1 MEPDPDVLDMVR
13 RQLDRD
19 PPPSTEALYG
29 RAARINDQIYGLSL
43 RQFNA
48 TYVLRVKRERKRAER
63 ERERR
68 GREPAVGSSPAGEP
82 GGAAR
87 EEEGGDDG
95 GSDDD
100 GPRPGGFLEKLREAE
115 ADGEAEDSASA
126 GTGGGGEGVSEAGR
140 RPLRERIRGVLWGY
154 ARQVA
159 GAGGMAGAVAAVEAV
174 DERVDDIVEL
184 AGLAGREPAAD

>member
-63 ERERR
+63 DRERTERERTA
-68 GREPAVGSSPAGEP
+68 GSPAAAEP
-82 GGAAR
+82 GGADPER
-87 EEEGGDDG
+87 DGDRDSDG
-95 GSDDD
+95 DD

-115 ADGEAEDSASA
+115 ADGEAEDPASA
-126 GTGGGGEGVSEAGR
+126 GPGEGGEGVSEAER

-159 GAGGMAGAVAAVEAV
+159 GAAGMAGAVTAVEAV
-174 DERVDDIVEL
+174 DEHVDDIIEL
-184 AGLAGREPAAD
+184 AGLVGREPAAD

>member
-63 ERERR
+63 ERERT
-68 GREPAVGSSPAGEP
+68 GREPAAGSSPAGAP
-82 GGAAR
+82 GGAER
-87 EEEGGDDG
+87 EEEGGNDG

-100 GPRPGGFLEKLREAE
+100 GPRPGGFLDKLREAE
-115 ADGEAEDSASA
+115 PAGGAEDPAPA
-126 GTGGGGEGVSEAGR
+126 GEEEGGEGVSEAGR

-159 GAGGMAGAVAAVEAV
+159 GAAGMAGAVAAVEAV
-174 DERVDDIVEL
+174 DGRVDDIVEL
-184 AGLAGREPAAD
+184 AGYPRREPAAD

>member
-63 ERERR
+63 DRERTEREQAA
-68 GREPAVGSSPAGEP
+68 GSPAAAEP
-82 GGAAR
+82 GGADPER
-87 EEEGGDDG
+87 EGDRDGGGDD
-95 GSDDD
+95 DE
-100 GPRPGGFLEKLREAE
+100 PRPGGFLEKLREAE
-115 ADGEAEDSASA
+115 ADGETEDPASA
-126 GTGGGGEGVSEAGR
+126 AEGGGGEGVSEAGR

-159 GAGGMAGAVAAVEAV
+159 GAAGMAGAVTAVEAV
-174 DERVDDIVEL
+174 DEHVDDIIEL
-184 AGLAGREPAAD
+184 AGLVGREPAAD